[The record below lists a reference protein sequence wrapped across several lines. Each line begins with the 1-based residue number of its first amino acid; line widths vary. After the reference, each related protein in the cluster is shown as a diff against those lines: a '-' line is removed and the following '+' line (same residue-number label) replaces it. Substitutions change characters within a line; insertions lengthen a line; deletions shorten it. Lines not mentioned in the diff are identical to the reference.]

1 MSRRG
6 IDALNGLFSCF
17 GVRKLFRCWGF
28 FCFVFFKF
36 PLWAYKCRDFFVV
49 HSHLISSLLKHH
61 FILGKGIAFKYK
73 VTGWI
78 VMYPLLHSNLH
89 LPVFLRLR

>member
-1 MSRRG
+1 M
-6 IDALNGLFSCF
+6 
-17 GVRKLFRCWGF
+17 F
-28 FCFVFFKF
+28 FFVF
-36 PLWAYKCRDFFVV
+36 PLWVYKYRDVFVV
-49 HSHLISSLLKHH
+49 LSHLISSLLKHH